1 MRLKAKW
8 VWLVGV
14 LSGIAAA
21 AVAFFFA
28 KSRIEADA
36 KKKASEQLAEDLK
49 HKVAEIKAAQAE
61 RKAETDAAV
70 AKVDEAAL
78 VDASRD
84 SVELANDLIGEARK
98 GG

>member
-21 AVAFFFA
+21 AVAFLFA
-28 KSRIEADA
+28 KSRIDAEA
-36 KKKASEQLAEDLK
+36 KKKASEQLAEDFK

-84 SVELANDLIGEARK
+84 SVELANDLISGARK
-98 GG
+98 G